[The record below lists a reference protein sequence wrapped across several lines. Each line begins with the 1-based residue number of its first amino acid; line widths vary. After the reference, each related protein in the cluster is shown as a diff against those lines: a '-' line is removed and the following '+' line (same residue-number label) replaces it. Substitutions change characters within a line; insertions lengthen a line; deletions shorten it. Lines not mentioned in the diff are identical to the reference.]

1 MATIPAEVFALLNA
15 LFYAVAD
22 VSLRSALRFASPATC
37 MAGMRLSQFLFY
49 AVLVLATQGV
59 PAPPAAGVAWFLVA
73 GLVNPALF
81 NMLYIIGMNRIGV
94 ARASPI
100 KGASPLFGTAAAV
113 LVLGERPLPIH
124 LLGILFVAAGIAT
137 ISLERPSAAERAWRR
152 RDALFPIAAACCSG
166 VGAVIFKFGL
176 AAYPAPLLGAALA
189 SLSAGVA
196 TWAVIL
202 PAGRFRPRQM
212 RTKAGPLVLLA
223 GSIGGTG
230 MFFHLA
236 ALQVGAVSVVLPLV
250 QISPLL
256 TVGFAFLLL
265 HGLERVT
272 LRIVL
277 GALLTVAGGV
287 LVAAFHG

>member
-1 MATIPAEVFALLNA
+1 MPTISAEVFALLNA
-15 LFYAVAD
+15 LFYSVAD
-22 VSLRSALRFASPATC
+22 VSLRGALRFASPATC

-49 AVLVLATQGV
+49 AVLVLVIQGV
-59 PAPPAAGVAWFLVA
+59 PSPPAAGVAWFVVA
-73 GLVNPALF
+73 GLVSPALF
-81 NMLYIIGMNRIGV
+81 NMLYIIGMNRIGI

-113 LVLGERPLPIH
+113 LMLGERPLPIH
-124 LLGILFVAAGIAT
+124 LLGILFVAAGIAA
-137 ISLERPSAAERAWRR
+137 ISLEPPTTAERSWRR

-166 VGAVIFKFGL
+166 VGAVLFKFGL
-176 AAYPAPLLGAALA
+176 AVYPAPLAGATLA
-189 SLSAGVA
+189 SLSAAVA
-196 TWAVIL
+196 TWAAIL
-202 PAGRFRPRQM
+202 AVGRFQPRQL

-256 TVGFAFLLL
+256 TVGIAFFFL

-287 LVAAFHG
+287 LVTAFHG